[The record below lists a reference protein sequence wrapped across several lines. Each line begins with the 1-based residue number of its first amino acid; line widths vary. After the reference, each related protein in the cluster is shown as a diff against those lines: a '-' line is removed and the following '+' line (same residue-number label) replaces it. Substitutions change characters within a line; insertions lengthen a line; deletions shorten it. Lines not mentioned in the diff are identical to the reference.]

1 MKTLFVL
8 VGMQGAGKSTA
19 LNMLASEGFNIL
31 KPSTTRSQRNSS
43 DTEYHFVTD
52 RDWENE
58 TYAWE
63 IQRTNAKYGMRKSE
77 LENYDSC
84 ITVFDPKNLSVL
96 HQAASTIKHEII
108 TIGLNTIAS
117 IGEQNQRVTCDPDRI
132 IITQSDFEAQLQ
144 AVCSSDIVISGNSN
158 TLFNAIKSV
167 INIISSRGGVLNKE
181 IINNF
186 IEANTLLLKTK
197 SGKVQTASYDLHL
210 ADTYW
215 CQGKFQTLDNHNNH
229 KLIIPP
235 YSYVLVQ
242 AQEEANLPRFISGSF
257 DLKVSMFFNG
267 LILSNGPQVDPG
279 YKGALFCM
287 LYNANDEPFTL
298 KRGASFAT
306 IQFFITSTISEGYK
320 GKYQNKVDFIDFINQ
335 KGLEPKGGKILERLD
350 NLNNNLAPKIARYQT
365 FFWTI
370 AAIIFGITLGL
381 WSLLYSVYSTA
392 DSKVSAAE
400 EKLKKFEIQLKKA
413 NDDLSKLQ
421 KKLDDKNGKTK

>member
-8 VGMQGAGKSTA
+8 VGIQGAGKSTV
-19 LNMLASEGFNIL
+19 LKIL
-31 KPSTTRSQRNSS
+31 KNKGFTILEPSTTRTPRDPS

-52 RDWENE
+52 QDWGNE

-63 IQRTNAKYGMRKSE
+63 IQRANTKYGMRRSE
-77 LENYDSC
+77 LENYNSC
-84 ITVFDPKNLSVL
+84 ITVFDPKHLSVL
-96 HQAASTIKHEII
+96 HQAADTIKHEII
-108 TIGLNTIAS
+108 TIGLNTISS
-117 IGEQNQRVTCDPDRI
+117 IGEQNQRVTRDPNRI
-132 IITQSDFEAQLQ
+132 IRDQSDFEAQLQ
-144 AVCSSDIVISGNSN
+144 AVCSSDIVISGDHN

-167 INIISSRGGVLNKE
+167 ISIISSRGGVLNKE
-181 IINNF
+181 IITKF
-186 IEANTLLLKTK
+186 IEANTLLLKAK
-197 SGKVQTASYDLHL
+197 PHKVQTASYDLHL

-350 NLNNNLAPKIARYQT
+350 TLNNDLAPKISTYQNI
-365 FFWTI
+365 FW
-370 AAIIFGITLGL
+370 ALVAIVLSISAGL
-381 WSLLYSVYSTA
+381 WSMLYSVYSTA

-400 EKLKKFEIQLKKA
+400 EKLKTFEEKLKKA
-413 NDDLSKLQ
+413 NSDLDLLQ
-421 KKLDDKNGKTK
+421 KKLDKKNEKTK

>member
-8 VGMQGAGKSTA
+8 VGIQGAGKSTVLKA
-19 LNMLASEGFNIL
+19 LENEGFTVL
-31 KPSTTRSQRNSS
+31 KPSTTRAQRDPN
-43 DTEYHFVTD
+43 DTEYHFV
-52 RDWENE
+52 RDQDWGNE
-58 TYAWE
+58 AYAWE
-63 IQRTNAKYGMRKSE
+63 IQRANAKYGMRIKE

-84 ITVFDPKNLSVL
+84 ITVFDPQHLSEL

-108 TIGLNTIAS
+108 TIGLNTITTMS
-117 IGEQNQRVTCDPDRI
+117 EQNQRVTSNSNRM
-132 IITQSDFEAQLQ
+132 ITNQSDFEAQLQ
-144 AVCSSDIVISGNSN
+144 AVCSSDIVISGDPH

-181 IINNF
+181 IISNF
-186 IEANTLLLKTK
+186 IEAKTLLLKAK
-197 SGKVQTASYDLHL
+197 PNKVQTASYDLHL

-215 CQGKFQTLDNHNNH
+215 CQGEFQTLDNYNNH

-242 AQEEANLPRFISGSF
+242 AQEEANFPRFISGSF

-350 NLNNNLAPKIARYQT
+350 NLNNNLAPKISKYQNI
-365 FFWTI
+365 FWAI
-370 AAIIFGITLGL
+370 AAIVLGISAWL
-381 WSLLYSVYSTA
+381 WSMLYSVYSTA

-400 EKLKKFEIQLKKA
+400 EKLKTFEVQLKKA
-413 NDDLSKLQ
+413 NNDLEKLQ
-421 KKLDDKNGKTK
+421 KKIDDKNERTK